1 MTRKETQ
8 FVGYLLRFY
17 GEGGIYT
24 DRGASFHVP
33 MTRDEA
39 TRAATGLSALKAAAF
54 EGDSVDREQARDL
67 VLAWRAA
74 TEILH
79 G

>member
-1 MTRKETQ
+1 MTYKEAQ
-8 FVGYLLRFY
+8 FVSYLLDFY
-17 GEGGIYT
+17 GENGIYT
-24 DRGASFHVP
+24 NRGASFHVP

-54 EGDSVDREQARDL
+54 EGDAVDREQARDL
-67 VLAWRAA
+67 VRAWRNAA
-74 TEILH
+74 EIPH